1 MLQQRKG
8 LPIGGHLSAAYVEL
22 VALKRE
28 LECDWPLSLSGVT
41 SRYRDTFF
49 VVVKE
54 ERASADRERTA
65 VELSALLMMPVKF
78 ERAGREARCLE
89 LRLCWADSC
98 RVKAVLAYRTDAD
111 RQGES
116 GDVRT

>member
-22 VALKRE
+22 VALKQE
-28 LECDWPLSLSGVT
+28 LECEWPLSLPGVT
-41 SRYRDTFF
+41 SRYRGNFF
-49 VVVKE
+49 IVVKE

-78 ERAGREARCLE
+78 EWAGPGSTLP
-89 LRLCWADSC
+89 
-98 RVKAVLAYRTDAD
+98 
-111 RQGES
+111 
-116 GDVRT
+116 